1 MDLNEMMAQAREIQ
15 SRVANEQENLSKVN
29 VKGLAGNGACIVE
42 MTGKYDVL
50 NVIISNEAM
59 KKSAAELS
67 EIVAD
72 AIRDAKEKADA
83 IIDKEMQ
90 AATNGVNLPF

>member
-1 MDLNEMMAQAREIQ
+1 MMAQAREIQ
-15 SRVANEQENLSKVN
+15 SRVANAQENLSKVN

>member
-15 SRVANEQENLSKVN
+15 SRVANAQENLSKVN

-83 IIDKEMQ
+83 IIDKEMH

>member
-15 SRVANEQENLSKVN
+15 SRVANAQENLSKVN